1 MSAIEDIFARV
12 GWAAICLSSAEGD
25 LLAVEQRIGR
35 KLPAVFREFYSI
47 EDARALLKY
56 YSNSDRPLSVAELA
70 EPMSPRWDNYD
81 PVDDKI
87 LPFMIEN
94 QGVCVWGVRLDGGD
108 DPPVVVEVDSG
119 TPPRWQLCAERF
131 SDWLGSQV
139 ENFRVLKSSWF
150 VAQAP
155 ALSDSVVRLLRQHF
169 EEGMQTHVWP
179 GETNYRFCNS
189 RSELVLWSTKGQSD
203 WWIAPRSPDVVAA
216 ALDEI
221 EEVAG
226 IGKNIYAPRE
236 QDEET
241 LRIWRESRQGG

>member
-12 GWAAICLSSAEGD
+12 GWAAIRLSGAEAD
-25 LLAVEQRIGR
+25 LLAVEQRISR
-35 KLPAVFREFYSI
+35 KLPAAFREFYSI

-81 PVDDKI
+81 PMDDKI

-94 QGVCVWGVRLDGGD
+94 QGVCVWGVRFDGGD

-139 ENFRVLKSSWF
+139 DNFRVLKSSWF

-155 ALSDSVVRLLRQHF
+155 ALTDSILRLLRQHF
-169 EEGMQTHVWP
+169 EEGLQTHAWP

-203 WWIAPRSPDVVAA
+203 WWIAPRSADMAAA

-226 IGKNIYAPRE
+226 IGKNLYAPWE
-236 QDEET
+236 QHEGQ
-241 LRIWRESRQGG
+241 LRTWRESKKAG

>member
-12 GWAAICLSSAEGD
+12 GWAAICLSSAEAD

-35 KLPAVFREFYSI
+35 KLPAAFHKFYSI
-47 EDARALLKY
+47 EDARALLKH
-56 YSNSDRPLSVAELA
+56 YSNSDRPCFAR
-70 EPMSPRWDNYD
+70 EPMSPRWDDYD
-81 PVDDKI
+81 PMDDKI

-94 QGVCVWGVRLDGGD
+94 QGVCVWGVRLDSGD

-139 ENFRVLKSSWF
+139 DNFRVLKSSWF
-150 VAQAP
+150 VAQAS
-155 ALSDSVVRLLRQHF
+155 ALTDNIMRLLGEHF
-169 EEGMQTHVWP
+169 EEGLQTRAWP

-189 RSELVLWSTKGQSD
+189 RSELVLWSTKEQCD
-203 WWIAPRSPDVVAA
+203 WWIAPRSADTAAA

-226 IGKNIYAPRE
+226 IGKSIYAPWE
-236 QDEET
+236 QHEEL
-241 LRIWRESRQGG
+241 LRIWRESRKAG